1 MKMKRMTISILMI
14 MMCSFI
20 PADGLTGRWQTKP
33 SPKGNVTSVLF
44 KADGSYET
52 YINKK
57 PFTTGSYALQ
67 DSVLSFVEN
76 GCNGYRGIYKIVF
89 FSNGDS
95 IRFQPITDSCVERRE
110 GMTRTIL
117 GRVK

>member
-1 MKMKRMTISILMI
+1 MKTLMI
-14 MMCSFI
+14 STSIILMCSFL
-20 PADGLTGRWQTKP
+20 PANELTGRWQTKP

-44 KADGSYET
+44 KADGSFET

-57 PFTTGSYALQ
+57 PFTSGNYTLL

-76 GCNGYRGIYKIVF
+76 GCNGYRATYRVVF
-89 FSNGDS
+89 FSNTDS
-95 IRFQPITDSCVERRE
+95 IRFQPISDSCSERKE
-110 GMTRTIL
+110 GMSRTIL